1 MAQLEEAQKMAK
13 LKAAEKERKLFLR
26 HALERRKNVSKV
38 SVSKTNLQLLQ
49 IPKKQ
54 KNGTKVCIKKEKY
67 TYAHFL

>member
-38 SVSKTNLQLLQ
+38 SVSKTNLQLPSANSQ
-49 IPKKQ
+49 ETKKW
-54 KNGTKVCIKKEKY
+54 Y
-67 TYAHFL
+67 